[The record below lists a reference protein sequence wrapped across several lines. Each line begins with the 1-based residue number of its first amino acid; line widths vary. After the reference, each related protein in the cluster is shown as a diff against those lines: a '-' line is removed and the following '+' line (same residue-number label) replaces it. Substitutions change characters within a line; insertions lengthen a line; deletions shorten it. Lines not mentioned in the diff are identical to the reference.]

1 MLAQT
6 LPTSSSSRPSTH
18 ESVIR
23 SWARTDW
30 DCDVGSL
37 LGGSVEL
44 AFRIVGDLPQS
55 PFQKCA
61 DYVLI
66 GQSNNNWLNCWKSLL
81 EHRRCRGINQSE
93 GTPGPTHWS
102 KKELRIGFHLGHQR
116 WEDRRKDQP
125 RANRNRRVRY
135 SLGNKVPHRYL
146 NRKGRVW
153 LCTYAGTN
161 EVGRSLQ
168 LGIW

>member
-1 MLAQT
+1 MPTKT
-6 LPTSSSSRPSTH
+6 LPTSRSPRPSTL
-18 ESVIR
+18 EPLIGT
-23 SWARTDW
+23 WTRTDW
-30 DCDVGSL
+30 DCDAGSL

-44 AFRIVGDLPQS
+44 ALRIVGNLPQS

-61 DYVLI
+61 DYLFI
-66 GQSNNNWLNCWKSLL
+66 SQSNNNWLNCWKSLL
-81 EHRRCRGINQSE
+81 EPRWCRGVNQPE
-93 GTPGPTHWS
+93 GTPGPTHRS

-125 RANRNRRVRY
+125 RANRLRRVRY
-135 SLGNKVPHRYL
+135 AFGNKVPHRHL